1 MAIWEQILG
10 IGHIGI
16 RDNFFTL
23 GGHSLLATQVI
34 SRLRDEFGVEVPLQ
48 QIFETPTIAD
58 LASVVTTAQAEN
70 TPLPKIEPLPRWRHR
85 AKVSALGEPVFSKEL
100 KALLDRF
107 AANDIERILRRK
119 HNERDTANR
128 KPGDKAH
135 RRGWG

>member
-1 MAIWEQILG
+1 VAIWEQILG
-10 IGHIGI
+10 IEHIGI
-16 RDNFFTL
+16 RDNFFSL

-70 TPLPKIEPLPRWRHR
+70 TSLPKIEPLPRWRHR

-107 AANDIERILRRK
+107 AASDMIHFE
-119 HNERDTANR
+119 E
-128 KPGDKAH
+128 KAQ
-135 RRGWG
+135 